1 MKNDRMVMIIFACMK
16 IINVFLGPFLVAYFI
31 ITSTKSI
38 IDVSCFNILNYL
50 CLCLFGMLAGYVT
63 EKRGTLLTFRLGIFV
78 RFLCVLAIMFLGDN
92 LVSYYWIVSFTY
104 GFSSM
109 FFYLPF
115 NLYHTDCVQNSERSN
130 FEFKMN
136 VIKNF
141 VSVFIPI
148 ILGTV
153 ISVTNYQ
160 LTALIILVF
169 SVIQIIA
176 SFYLKPLPK
185 SDKVYDISGY
195 LKKAFKNKQERE
207 MFYVEF
213 LNGLTL
219 SDGVLGTVITILI
232 MFSFKSEFNL
242 GIINSVLALLSLIV
256 LYIYSKHYKGKD
268 DRNIILFSG
277 IVIFLVVILLIIN
290 ISKPTI
296 ILYNVIYGI
305 FGTGILT
312 FIYGLRL
319 FNLAKKKVTNK
330 EKTEYWGARELFLN
344 LGRVS
349 GYILL
354 LLVGLNGINYL
365 IYLLIFLNF
374 LVLLFAIFLSDI
386 DKNEY

>member
-1 MKNDRMVMIIFACMK
+1 MKNEKMVMIIYACMR

-31 ITSTKSI
+31 TVSTESI
-38 IDVSCFNILNYL
+38 IDVSCFNILNYS
-50 CLCLFGMLAGYVT
+50 CLCFFGMFAGYMT
-63 EKRGTLLTFRLGIFV
+63 EKKGTLLTFRLGVFV
-78 RFLCVLAIMFLGDN
+78 RFLCVLAIMLLGDN

-141 VSVFIPI
+141 VSIFIPV

-153 ISVTNYQ
+153 ISITNYQ
-160 LTALIILVF
+160 LTAFIILIF
-169 SVIQIIA
+169 SIIQIVA
-176 SFYLKPLPK
+176 SVYLKPLPK
-185 SDKVYDISGY
+185 SDKVYDMFGY
-195 LKKAFKNKQERE
+195 LKKAFKDKQGRK
-207 MFYVEF
+207 MLYVEF

-242 GIINSVLALLSLIV
+242 GVINSVVALLSLIV
-256 LYIYSKHYKGKD
+256 LYFYSKFYKGKD
-268 DRNIILFSG
+268 DRGVILFSG
-277 IVIFLVVILLIIN
+277 IVMFLSVILFIVN
-290 ISKPTI
+290 ISKSTI
-296 ILYNVIYGI
+296 ILYNVVLGI

-319 FNLAKKKVTNK
+319 FNLAKNKVSNK
-330 EKTEYWGARELFLN
+330 EKAEYWGARELFLN
-344 LGRVS
+344 LGRVV
-349 GYILL
+349 GYGLL
-354 LLVGLNGINYL
+354 LCVGLLGFNYL
-365 IYLLIFLNF
+365 VYLLIVLNF
-374 LVLLFAIFLSDI
+374 MILLFTILLSDI